1 MRDEN
6 SLKDL
11 EQSSVNSN
19 NFSSINTAVKSSH
32 SRRNAREG
40 HQSSSQSLD
49 YESKRASNVEL
60 LELPRRSVKSKIKV
74 WLIELIWNKAN
85 LSNFATFL
93 VMVTGVAL
101 TLVFERQSTDSE
113 AVDIKVNIAKLIRAF
128 GLFGF
133 SGGMTNWLAIRMMF
147 DKIPFLIGS
156 GILLKHFIE
165 IRENVKKTTMET
177 YFDAG
182 HITSYVQQKTE
193 MILSALQL
201 EESIRDI
208 IRSPEVQQLIED
220 KIDDMYETPEGMVL
234 GMMVNKTK
242 MKGSI
247 MPSIENIGGDIVPLV
262 SQMIRSSEHLT
273 EDNLRE
279 KIDEMITSKL
289 VEMSPDIVIGVVKD
303 MVETEL
309 GWVIIWGNIFG
320 GLLGIILE
328 IATLKWK

>member
-1 MRDEN
+1 MQDEN

-11 EQSSVNSN
+11 EHSVNST

-32 SRRNAREG
+32 LRRNAREG
-40 HQSSSQSLD
+40 HPSSTSLD

-60 LELPRRSVKSKIKV
+60 LEVPKLSVKSKIKI

-85 LSNFATFL
+85 LSNFSTFL
-93 VMVTGVAL
+93 VMVTGIVL
-101 TLVFERQSTDSE
+101 TLIFERQVEDSE

-147 DKIPFLIGS
+147 DKVPFLIGS

-165 IRENVKKTTMET
+165 IRENVKKTTMDT

-208 IRSPEVQQLIED
+208 IRSPEVQQLIEE

-234 GMMVNKTK
+234 GMMVNKSK
-242 MKGSI
+242 MKTSI

-289 VEMSPDIVIGVVKD
+289 VEMEPGLVIGVVKD

-328 IATLKWK
+328 IATLKWR

>member
-1 MRDEN
+1 M
-6 SLKDL
+6 KDL

-19 NFSSINTAVKSSH
+19 NFSSINTTVKSSY
-32 SRRNAREG
+32 SRRNARDRP
-40 HQSSSQSLD
+40 QSPGTSVD
-49 YESKRASNVEL
+49 HESKRASNVEL
-60 LELPRRSVKSKIKV
+60 IEPPKPSVKSKIKI

-85 LSNFATFL
+85 VSNFATFL
-93 VMVTGVAL
+93 VMVTGVTL
-101 TLVFERQSTDSE
+101 TLIFEHQ
-113 AVDIKVNIAKLIRAF
+113 AVDPEAMSVKINIAKLVRAF

-234 GMMVNKTK
+234 GMMVNKEK
-242 MKGSI
+242 MKTSI

-273 EDNLRE
+273 EENLRE

-289 VEMSPDIVIGVVKD
+289 VEMSPEFVIGVVKD

-320 GLLGIILE
+320 GMLGIILE
-328 IATLKWK
+328 IATLKWT